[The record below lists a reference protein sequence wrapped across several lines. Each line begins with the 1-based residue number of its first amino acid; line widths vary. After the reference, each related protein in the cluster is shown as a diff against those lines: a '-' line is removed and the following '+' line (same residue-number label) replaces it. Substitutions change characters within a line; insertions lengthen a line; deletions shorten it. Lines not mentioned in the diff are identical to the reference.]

1 MYGIQF
7 SIKKNMHIS
16 VFDNIRV
23 VLVETSHP
31 GNIGATARAM
41 KTMQQKNLVLVAPKI
56 YPSAECTARAT
67 GADDILQNA
76 KVHDSL
82 KTAIQDCNLVYGTTA
97 RDRSIEW
104 PVLSPAEAA
113 REIVASPKGS
123 SIAILFG
130 REQSGLSNEEM
141 DLCHRAIRIPANPEY
156 SSLNIAAAV
165 QIISYELL
173 VHVLDATQNMAEC
186 DDKTPMATHEEM
198 EMLYAHLEQTMI
210 EVGFFN
216 PEKPRRLMRRL
227 KRLFNRA
234 QLDNN
239 ELNILRGF
247 LAAIQDNISR
257 Q

>member
-1 MYGIQF
+1 MVNTDF
-7 SIKKNMHIS
+7 NNIKI
-16 VFDNIRV
+16 
-23 VLVETSHP
+23 VLVGTSHP

-41 KTMQQKNLVLVAPKI
+41 KTMQLNNLNLVSPKI
-56 YPSAECTARAT
+56 FPSAECTARAT
-67 GADDILQNA
+67 GADDILQA
-76 KVHDSL
+76 AQVHDTL
-82 KTAIQDCNLVYGTTA
+82 KAAIQDCSLVYGTTA
-97 RDRSIEW
+97 RERSIEW
-104 PVLSPAEAA
+104 PVLSPADAA
-113 REIVASPKGS
+113 REIHASPRGS

-173 VHVLDATQNMAEC
+173 IHTLDDSESNDNRLE
-186 DDKTPMATHEEM
+186 KTPLATHQEM
-198 EMLYAHLEQTMI
+198 EMLYEHLEQTMA
-210 EVGFFN
+210 EVGFFD

-227 KRLFNRA
+227 KRLFNRT

-247 LAAIQDNISR
+247 LAAVQVKIKH
-257 Q
+257 